1 MAHQLPVQKDIAM
14 STLVMIDLL
23 FVAVIFGAVLY
34 WIFIAPARARK
45 RRHAQM
51 YGQAGHFQAWD
62 PGIGAKKRD
71 R

>member
-1 MAHQLPVQKDIAM
+1 M
-14 STLVMIDLL
+14 STTEMIDIF
-23 FVAVIFGAVLY
+23 FVAAVFGVILY

-45 RRHAQM
+45 RRHAEI